1 MKGISLANVKLFE
14 ANVFNIMKIIC
25 FVKYASLKRLHCVK
39 SVQIRF
45 SSRIIDIQRNN
56 DEVSCA

>member
-1 MKGISLANVKLFE
+1 MKGISLATVKLFE

-45 SSRIIDIQRNN
+45 SSRIIDI
-56 DEVSCA
+56 